1 MLKFYDKSTYILL
14 VRGKRFSAYYEL
26 VNFLLGVCRNQKRE
40 VKNGNY
46 WMLVS
51 TLGNGSDRPLK
62 DFFLYWLENF

>member
-1 MLKFYDKSTYILL
+1 MLKFYDKLYIHFAG
-14 VRGKRFSAYYEL
+14 RGKRFSAYYEL
-26 VNFLLGVCRNQKRE
+26 VDFLLGVCRNQERE

-62 DFFLYWLENF
+62 DFFLYWL